1 MNILSIDIGSY
12 SVKFTEI
19 RPERKTNQIVNQEEL
34 VLDDI
39 KCHYPN
45 IQDLPTLQKEI
56 VANFVQKKAKDCNII
71 FQIPSEMITTR
82 YLDIPAP
89 SRKKAEM
96 IIPFQLDDNLPYSL
110 SDTHYASVL
119 TKIGNQFK
127 VISNIAQAST
137 FDNFYNSFKSNG
149 INPSI
154 ITSELSV
161 LQNYLDQKRINE
173 NCCLIDIGHKTT
185 KVYFVKDRRIV
196 SNHISHVAGSNITD
210 VISKTYQISNDDAVI
225 YKHENAY
232 FLTDDQMQEV
242 SEEQKDFAL
251 LMRQIFSPLIAD
263 LKRWDIGHRVK
274 FGSSAST
281 IYLLGGTSEINNIDK
296 FLESHLGIPVSFI
309 AGLDGLKNDSNPHDR
324 KQFVSKLMAI
334 SATQSNQIINF
345 LTGKY
350 QPESQG
356 LISPYST
363 SFLASRVAYV
373 CLILCAGLLVERFAY
388 FTMANKKLDQE
399 ISTLLKRSNLGLTQ
413 ADKKAYKKTPTR
425 VLSALTRK
433 EKNIKEEIAMI
444 SSSQDINALKS
455 LGIISQMVS
464 KADEVLLESYTSDE
478 VETNLIFSAEN
489 TNAITKL
496 RDKLQTAGLKNLSLK
511 MTSNDTKLMVRFEES
526 I

>member
-1 MNILSIDIGSY
+1 MNILAIDIGSY

-19 RPERKTNQIVNQEEL
+19 KPERKTNQIVNQEEL

-39 KCHYPN
+39 RCHYPN
-45 IQDLPTLQKEI
+45 IQDLPSLHKEI
-56 VANFVQKKAKDCNII
+56 VANFVQKKAKESNII

-89 SRKKAEM
+89 NRKKAEL

-127 VISNIAQAST
+127 VISNIAQENT
-137 FDNFYNSFKSNG
+137 FETFYNSFKSNG
-149 INPSI
+149 INPSV

-173 NCCLIDIGHKTT
+173 NCCIIDLGHKTT

-196 SNHISHVAGSNITD
+196 SNHISHVAGSNVTD
-210 VISKTYQISNDDAVI
+210 VISKTYQITHDDAVI

-251 LMRQIFSPLIAD
+251 LMKQTFAPLIAD

-274 FGSSAST
+274 FGSSSST
-281 IYLLGGTSEINNIDK
+281 IYLIGGTSQINNIDK

-309 AGLDGLKNDSNPHDR
+309 SGLEGFKNDTNPHDR
-324 KQFVSKLMAI
+324 RFFLSKLMAS
-334 SATQSNQIINF
+334 SANQSGQIINF

-363 SFLASRVAYV
+363 SFIASRVAYI
-373 CLILCAGLLVERFAY
+373 CLALCAGLLVERFVY
-388 FTMANKKLDQE
+388 FSMANKKLDQE
-399 ISTLLKRSNLGLTQ
+399 VSTLLKRSNLGLTQ

-425 VLSALTRK
+425 VLTALTKK
-433 EKNIKEEIAMI
+433 ERNIKEEIQMI
-444 SSSQDINALKS
+444 NSSQDINAIKS
-455 LGIISQMVS
+455 LGAISQIVT
-464 KADEVLLESYTSDE
+464 KADEVHLESYASDD
-478 VETNLIFSAEN
+478 VETNLIFTAERPD
-489 TNAITKL
+489 AITKL
-496 RDKLQTAGLKNLSLK
+496 KDKLQSAGLKNISLK
-511 MTSNDTKLMVRFEES
+511 TTSNDTKLMVRFEES